1 MWEITLRGKPS
12 DIVYFLELKNNLK
25 EILHKNTLVVITF
38 EKDLVCSIAINRNKL
53 QKIAIQIIYE
63 TILKISKVEY
73 LTENLKV
80 FSSDKSLNAYF
91 VSTIVNIEMPNEI
104 RYAMQEVR
112 LPKVVCV
119 RSFVMFKLHKFY
131 EIWQREVDY
140 YNYNFSNVTG
150 ENYLDFLKFLALNIH
165 TKSDIMYLEEIDSQM
180 YLLDKKRRE
189 MKKLSIDDDVGII
202 ANLVMFAP
210 KKLII
215 NCINSLSKKVT
226 SLISYIFEDRV
237 SVLL

>member
-1 MWEITLRGKPS
+1 
-12 DIVYFLELKNNLK
+12 
-25 EILHKNTLVVITF
+25 
-38 EKDLVCSIAINRNKL
+38 
-53 QKIAIQIIYE
+53 
-63 TILKISKVEY
+63 
-73 LTENLKV
+73 
-80 FSSDKSLNAYF
+80 
-91 VSTIVNIEMPNEI
+91 
-104 RYAMQEVR
+104 
-112 LPKVVCV
+112 
-119 RSFVMFKLHKFY
+119 
-131 EIWQREVDY
+131 
-140 YNYNFSNVTG
+140 
-150 ENYLDFLKFLALNIH
+150 
-165 TKSDIMYLEEIDSQM
+165 MYLEEINSQM